1 MLSVCRGY
9 GRGSKGLFFGEYKPE
24 LAPPGDREYLGL
36 ASSREGMQPSVFS
49 IPSYELAVRLCS
61 ACPFQ
66 DSTDFFNF
74 EHRAELQKLSEENF
88 ALKNDLGKIQLE
100 LETSESRNEVQR

>member
-1 MLSVCRGY
+1 M
-9 GRGSKGLFFGEYKPE
+9 
-24 LAPPGDREYLGL
+24 
-36 ASSREGMQPSVFS
+36 
-49 IPSYELAVRLCS
+49 RLCS

-66 DSTDFFNF
+66 DSTDYFNF